1 MYSEENNFTIMD
13 NTSEFAKLLNSNWIE
28 PLTIIA
34 RVKNYKGID
43 ELILELIKD
52 RLDMF
57 WDTRDNLDDDLQT
70 YFHNTIK
77 GKDVPNEWASNKE
90 EKIENVDSKQDL
102 DIEKQVNEKYHDLK
116 HTDDKEKEV
125 SKYWSGYFQNNII
138 YGDLCC
144 IIIKFK
150 CYII

>member
-57 WDTRDNLDDDLQT
+57 
-70 YFHNTIK
+70 
-77 GKDVPNEWASNKE
+77 
-90 EKIENVDSKQDL
+90 
-102 DIEKQVNEKYHDLK
+102 
-116 HTDDKEKEV
+116 
-125 SKYWSGYFQNNII
+125 
-138 YGDLCC
+138 
-144 IIIKFK
+144 
-150 CYII
+150 